1 MSAERK
7 FCLGTP
13 PCGRRVFFS
22 KDTRWISF
30 ISGSNST
37 FDGSKDS
44 SRQRNSLSVP
54 RRRRQYGVWL
64 HDFFFLF
71 PCSCLILL
79 RCLRAL
85 ALLFCIFVLLW
96 WWGVSLRLSGVLL
109 RVALKHRGSVAA
121 GSRCGLWP
129 ADSVGCGD
137 CGLAGLSRWRHQG
150 VVGWHFCLA
159 DRSHTVPRNPSPRR
173 NGILPRR
180 GAARLFKRAH
190 PTRVNKSHHWSRA
203 CVSEWVITR
212 FRESTSHH
220 RACVLVS
227 DRRLH

>member
-1 MSAERK
+1 MV
-7 FCLGTP
+7 L
-13 PCGRRVFFS
+13 RRC
-22 KDTRWISF
+22 RR
-30 ISGSNST
+30 SGSFVWALHHVDVGFSQKIPGGFLSFLAQFPRST
-37 FDGSKDS
+37 AQKTALVSTIFGAYFADGV
-44 SRQRNSLSVP
+44 NLAF
-54 RRRRQYGVWL
+54 GCTI
-64 HDFFFLF
+64 FFFLLL
-71 PCSCLILL
+71 CSCLFLL

-96 WWGVSLRLSGVLL
+96 WWGVALRLSGVLL

-173 NGILPRR
+173 NGILPWR

-190 PTRVNKSHHWSRA
+190 PTRVNKSHHWLRA
-203 CVSEWVITR
+203 CVSEWVTTG
-212 FRESTSHH
+212 FESQRVIIERVCS
-220 RACVLVS
+220 
-227 DRRLH
+227 